1 MRVRCINMIICTIH
15 ACTQNEPQTD
25 GKTGW
30 QLLLAQRTGHKD
42 TESLQEST
50 EDHVLSSVSSLATSL
65 WTEQHR
71 QNEMQYPAAMK
82 QHSLFN
88 LYQNDGVSVVARS
101 KSLKTAESR
110 SFADILCQ
118 AAQGTW
124 TATRGS
130 IFENR

>member
-1 MRVRCINMIICTIH
+1 MHT
-15 ACTQNEPQTD
+15 CTQNETQTD

-30 QLLLAQRTGHKD
+30 QLLLAQRTRHKD
-42 TESLQEST
+42 TESLHEST
-50 EDHVLSSVSSLATSL
+50 EDHVLWSVSSLATSL
-65 WTEQHR
+65 WAEQHR

-101 KSLKTAESR
+101 KSLKTAASR

-124 TATRGS
+124 TATRSS